1 MENQDDDIVSI
12 LADRYAREIISL
24 LTTNELSAQQ
34 MSIQLDIPV
43 STTYRKIK
51 SLEDLNLIKKTKV
64 IRTQEGLNESYYK
77 SLVSEIDIKF
87 KDGKISYQ
95 VERIKM
101 DDKIILLWHKF
112 SEK

>member
-1 MENQDDDIVSI
+1 MDDQDEDIISV
-12 LADRYAREIISL
+12 LADKYGREIISL

-34 MSIQLDIPV
+34 MSTRLNIPA

-64 IRTQEGLNESYYK
+64 IRTHEGLNESYYK

-87 KDGKISYQ
+87 KDGKISYH

-101 DDKIILLWHKF
+101 DDKIIRLWHKF
-112 SEK
+112 SE

>member
-1 MENQDDDIVSI
+1 MDDQDEDIISV
-12 LADRYAREIISL
+12 LADKYGREIISL

-34 MSIQLDIPV
+34 MSTRLDIPV

-64 IRTQEGLNESYYK
+64 IRTHEGLNESYYK

-87 KDGKISYQ
+87 KDGKISYH
-95 VERIKM
+95 VERIQM
-101 DDKIILLWHKF
+101 DDKIIRLWHKF
-112 SEK
+112 SE

>member
-1 MENQDDDIVSI
+1 MEDQDEDIISV
-12 LADRYAREIISL
+12 LADTYGREIISL

-34 MSIQLDIPV
+34 MSTHLDIPV

-64 IRTQEGLNESYYK
+64 IRTHEGLNERYYK

-87 KDGKISYQ
+87 KDGKISYH

-101 DDKIILLWHKF
+101 DDKIVRLWHKF

>member
-1 MENQDDDIVSI
+1 MEDHDEDIISI
-12 LADRYAREIISL
+12 LADKYGREIISL

-34 MSIQLDIPV
+34 MSTRLDIPV

-64 IRTQEGLNESYYK
+64 IRTHEGLNESYYK

-87 KDGKISYQ
+87 KDGKISYH

-101 DDKIILLWHKF
+101 DDKIIRLWHKF

>member
-101 DDKIILLWHKF
+101 DDKIIRLWHKF

>member
-1 MENQDDDIVSI
+1 MEDQDEDIISV
-12 LADRYAREIISL
+12 LADKYGREILSL

-34 MSIQLDIPV
+34 MSTRLDIPV

-64 IRTQEGLNESYYK
+64 IRTHEGLNESYYK

-87 KDGKISYQ
+87 KDGKISYH

-101 DDKIILLWHKF
+101 DDKIIRLWHKF

>member
-1 MENQDDDIVSI
+1 MEDQDEDILSV
-12 LADRYAREIISL
+12 LADKYGREIISL

-34 MSIQLDIPV
+34 MSTRLDIPV

-64 IRTQEGLNESYYK
+64 IRTHEGLNESYYK

-87 KDGKISYQ
+87 KDGKISYH

-101 DDKIILLWHKF
+101 DDKIIRLWHKF

>member
-1 MENQDDDIVSI
+1 MEDQDEDIISV
-12 LADRYAREIISL
+12 LADKYGREIISL

-34 MSIQLDIPV
+34 MSTRLDIPV

-64 IRTQEGLNESYYK
+64 IRTHEGLNESYYK
-77 SLVSEIDIKF
+77 SMVSEINIKF

-95 VERIKM
+95 IERIKM
-101 DDKIILLWHKF
+101 DDKIIRLWHKF

>member
-1 MENQDDDIVSI
+1 MEDQDEDIISV
-12 LADRYAREIISL
+12 LADKYGREIISL

-34 MSIQLDIPV
+34 MSVRLDIPV

-64 IRTQEGLNESYYK
+64 IRTHEGLNESYYK

-87 KDGKISYQ
+87 RDGKISYH

-101 DDKIILLWHKF
+101 DDKIMRLWHKF

>member
-1 MENQDDDIVSI
+1 MDDQDEDIISV
-12 LADRYAREIISL
+12 LADKYGREIISL

-34 MSIQLDIPV
+34 MSTRLDIPA

-64 IRTQEGLNESYYK
+64 IRTHEGLNESYYK

-87 KDGKISYQ
+87 KDGKISYH

-101 DDKIILLWHKF
+101 DDKIIRLWHKF
-112 SEK
+112 SE

>member
-1 MENQDDDIVSI
+1 MENQDDDIISV
-12 LADRYAREIISL
+12 LADKYGRGIISL
-24 LTTNELSAQQ
+24 LTTKELSAQQ
-34 MSIQLDIPV
+34 MAVQLDIPI

-64 IRTQEGLNESYYK
+64 IRTHEGLNESYYK

-87 KDGKISYQ
+87 KDGKISYH

-101 DDKIILLWHKF
+101 DDKIIRLWHKF

>member
-1 MENQDDDIVSI
+1 MEDQDEDIISV
-12 LADRYAREIISL
+12 LADKYGREILSL

-34 MSIQLDIPV
+34 MSTQLDIPV

-64 IRTQEGLNESYYK
+64 IRTHEGLNESYYK

-87 KDGKISYQ
+87 KDGKISYH

-101 DDKIILLWHKF
+101 DDKIIRLWHKF

>member
-1 MENQDDDIVSI
+1 MEDQDEDIISV
-12 LADRYAREIISL
+12 LADKYGREILSL

-34 MSIQLDIPV
+34 MSTRLDIPV

-64 IRTQEGLNESYYK
+64 IRTHEGLNESYYK

-87 KDGKISYQ
+87 RDGKISYH

-101 DDKIILLWHKF
+101 DDKIIRLWHKF

>member
-1 MENQDDDIVSI
+1 MEDQDEDIISV
-12 LADRYAREIISL
+12 LADKYGREILSL

-34 MSIQLDIPV
+34 MSTRLDIPV

-64 IRTQEGLNESYYK
+64 IRTHEGLNESYYK
-77 SLVSEIDIKF
+77 SLISEIDIKF
-87 KDGKISYQ
+87 KDGKISYH

-101 DDKIILLWHKF
+101 DDKIIRLWHKF

>member
-1 MENQDDDIVSI
+1 
-12 LADRYAREIISL
+12 
-24 LTTNELSAQQ
+24 
-34 MSIQLDIPV
+34 MSTRLDIPV

-64 IRTQEGLNESYYK
+64 IRTHEGLNESYYK
-77 SLVSEIDIKF
+77 SLISEIDIKF
-87 KDGKISYQ
+87 KDGKISYH

-101 DDKIILLWHKF
+101 DDKIIRLWHKF